1 MPAPNT
7 RFPPEGLSRSAQLI
21 DATVPA
27 GETRQFNVAGNFY
40 YFFECD
46 FPIKLRTDVGSDK
59 TLNVGMGEQV
69 PEGSFFRFI
78 ILDNTDGVD
87 ACAFQLYAGFGRPI
101 DNRLNVV
108 RERPNGTQVVA
119 EDESVAEGESGATP
133 VALAAG
139 ASFTYAPNLTGDRTQ
154 RRSVTVSNHDSA
166 QEIYLMDNQGTPE
179 IIGVIW
185 PQTTQVWFLSD
196 TVIVHNP
203 GAGSINYSVGSI
215 YYTD

>member
-1 MPAPNT
+1 MPPPN
-7 RFPPEGLSRSAQLI
+7 RFAPEGLSRSAQLI
-21 DATVPA
+21 TAVVPA

-46 FPIKLRTDVGSDK
+46 FNIKVRTDVGSDK
-59 TLNVGMGEQV
+59 LFNVGMGEQV
-69 PEGSFFRFI
+69 PDGSFFRFI

-87 ACAFQLYAGFGRPI
+87 DCSFELYAGFGRPI

-108 RERPNGTQVVA
+108 RERPNGTQAVA

-133 VALAAG
+133 LSLGAG
-139 ASFTYAPNLTGDRTQ
+139 VTQTFAPVLTGDRTQ
-154 RRSVTVSNHDSA
+154 RRSVTVTNHDAA
-166 QEIYLMDNQGTPE
+166 QVIYIMDNQGTPE
-179 IIGVIW
+179 ILGAVW

-196 TVIVHNP
+196 TINVQNP
-203 GAGSINYSVGSI
+203 GAGAVNISVGSI